1 MTTSLTSKGQVTI
14 PKHIRD
20 QLALAT
26 GTQIDFAVDAS
37 GHVVLRPIKA
47 KSRASAKADRFER
60 ALGSATIKWKTTDE
74 LMLLLRGDE
83 P

>member
-20 QLALAT
+20 QLGLGT
-26 GTQIDFAVDAS
+26 GTQIDFAVDTA

-47 KSRASAKADRFER
+47 KGRDPTMADRFDR
-60 ALGSATIKWKTTDE
+60 ALGSATVKWKNTDE
-74 LMLLLRGDE
+74 LMLLLRGNE

>member
-26 GTQIDFAVDAS
+26 GTLIDFAIDAN
-37 GHVVLRPIKA
+37 GQVVLRPIKA
-47 KSRASAKADRFER
+47 KTRAPAKADRFER
-60 ALGSATIKWKTTDE
+60 ALGTSTVKWKTTDE
-74 LMLLLRGDE
+74 LMQLLRGDE